1 MSPVYLV
8 ACPARHLLPV
18 GFIDATAG
26 HPAFPEDAEDTH
38 KILDDE
44 VAASD
49 EALMVFRC
57 RRDGSWWV
65 VVP

>member
-8 ACPARHLLPV
+8 ACPARRVQPSGL
-18 GFIDATAG
+18 IDARAG
-26 HPAFPEDAEDTH
+26 FPALPEGAADTRET
-38 KILDDE
+38 LDRHL
-44 VAASD
+44 ALSD
-49 EALMVFRC
+49 EPLTVYRC